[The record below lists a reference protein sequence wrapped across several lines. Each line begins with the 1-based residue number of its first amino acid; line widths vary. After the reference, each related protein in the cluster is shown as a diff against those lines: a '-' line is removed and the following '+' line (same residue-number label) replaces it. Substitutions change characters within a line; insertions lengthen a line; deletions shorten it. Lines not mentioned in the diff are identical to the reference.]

1 MARKKNEYV
10 NNKDFLAALVDY
22 KAKVKEATETGAP
35 RPRVPN
41 YIGECVMKI
50 ATHLARKPNFINY
63 TFKDEMISDGIE
75 NCLQY
80 IDNFD
85 PDKSNNPFAYF
96 TQIIWFAFLRRI
108 QKEKKLLYVK
118 FKMTEEV
125 NLMHMTS
132 GRQEHDIG
140 ADYNDGIKMSEWSTE
155 YMSDFIE
162 DFEANKR
169 RKVKKRQKQDEELSE
184 EVDEDISKSE

>member
-1 MARKKNEYV
+1 MAKKKSKNQYV
-10 NNKDFLAALVDY
+10 NNKDFLAAMVDY
-22 KAKVKEATETGAP
+22 RAAVKAAEQEGNQ

-50 ATHLARKPNFINY
+50 ATNLARKPNFVNY
-63 TFKDEMISDGIE
+63 TFKEEMISDGIE

-85 PDKSNNPFAYF
+85 PEKSNNPFAYF
-96 TQIIWFAFLRRI
+96 TQIIYFAFLRRI

-118 FKMTEEV
+118 YKLTENV
-125 NLMHMTS
+125 NVMQMASDRQDHDA
-132 GRQEHDIG
+132 GRHF
-140 ADYNDGIKMSEWSTE
+140 NDGIKMTEYTEE
-155 YMSDFIE
+155 YMSHFIE

-169 RKVKKRQKQDEELSE
+169 RKVKKRDA
-184 EVDEDISKSE
+184 SKSK

>member
-1 MARKKNEYV
+1 MARRKKNEYV
-10 NNKDFLAALVDY
+10 NNKDFLAALIKYREEVR
-22 KAKVKEATETGAP
+22 AAEESNQP

-41 YIGECVMKI
+41 YIGECIMKI

-63 TFKDEMISDGIE
+63 TFKEEMISDGIE

-80 IDNFD
+80 IDNFN

-118 FKMTEEV
+118 YKLTEEV
-125 NLMHMTS
+125 NLMQMTS
-132 GRQEHDIG
+132 DVQGHDVG
-140 ADYNDGIKMSEWSTE
+140 GNFDDGIKMSEWSQE
-155 YMSDFIE
+155 YMSGFIN
-162 DFEANKR
+162 DFEENKR
-169 RKVKKRQKQDEELSE
+169 RKVKKRKQDEE
-184 EVDEDISKSE
+184 VDDDINH

>member
-10 NNKDFLAALVDY
+10 NNKDFLAALIVYRDQVRAAEVEG
-22 KAKVKEATETGAP
+22 KP

-41 YIGECVMKI
+41 YVGECIMKI
-50 ATHLARKPNFINY
+50 DTHLARKPNFINY
-63 TFKDEMISDGIE
+63 TFKDYMISDGIE

-80 IDNFD
+80 IDNFN

-118 FKMTEEV
+118 YKLTENV
-125 NLMHMTS
+125 NMMHMTAD
-132 GRQEHDIG
+132 RQDHDIG
-140 ADYNDGIKMSEWSTE
+140 SNFDDSIKMSEWSSD
-155 YMSDFIE
+155 YMSNFIK
-162 DFEANKR
+162 DFEETKR
-169 RKVKKRQKQDEELSE
+169 RKVNKRQKNI
-184 EVDEDISKSE
+184 DEDSTSN

>member
-1 MARKKNEYV
+1 MAKRKRNEYV
-10 NNKDFLAALVDY
+10 NNKDFLAALIKYRDEVR
-22 KAKVKEATETGAP
+22 AAEAEGKP

-41 YIGECVMKI
+41 YVGECIMKI

-63 TFKDEMISDGIE
+63 TFKDDMISDGIE

-80 IDNFD
+80 IDNFN

-118 FKMTEEV
+118 YKMTENV
-125 NLMHMTS
+125 NMMHMTAD
-132 GRQEHDIG
+132 RQTHDIG
-140 ADYNDGIKMSEWSTE
+140 GNFDDSIKMSEWSSD
-155 YMSDFIE
+155 YMSNFIK
-162 DFEANKR
+162 DFEETKR
-169 RKVKKRQKQDEELSE
+169 RKVNKREQKKLDENSA
-184 EVDEDISKSE
+184 SN

>member
-1 MARKKNEYV
+1 MAKRKNEYV
-10 NNKDFLAALVDY
+10 NNKDFLAALVKYRDD
-22 KAKVKEATETGAP
+22 VREAEETGAT

-41 YIGECVMKI
+41 YVGECIMKI

-118 FKMTEEV
+118 YKMTEEV
-125 NLMHMTS
+125 NMLNMTS
-132 GRQEHDIG
+132 DRQDHDIG
-140 ADYNDGIKMSEWSTE
+140 QDYGDSIRMSEWSTE
-155 YMSDFIE
+155 YMNDFIE
-162 DFEANKR
+162 EFEANKR
-169 RKVKKRQKQDEELSE
+169 HKVKKRQKKIDEAAE
-184 EVDEDISKSE
+184 